1 MGEPTEVELSTTFL
15 IDDTFEGRLLLCEVP
30 VKEPWQ
36 LLAWCPINIVS
47 PAISATQN
55 MAVAKYL
62 YERHKVIPAFIDYQ
76 LIDFLPQ
83 EPIPDDEIEPLAL
96 NLFSYCPDWIYQDFF
111 NLANGKQMIKDAKV
125 WTMLWSVEPIEPYGN
140 ST

>member
-1 MGEPTEVELSTTFL
+1 
-15 IDDTFEGRLLLCEVP
+15 
-30 VKEPWQ
+30 
-36 LLAWCPINIVS
+36 
-47 PAISATQN
+47 

-62 YERHKVIPAFIDYQ
+62 YEHHRVIPAFIDYQ

-111 NLANGKQMIKDAKV
+111 NLANGKQMIKDGKI
-125 WTMLWSVEPIEPYGN
+125 WTMLWSEMMPYDDLNQNMEVPLKSPIE
-140 ST
+140 